1 MRRFASRRTGDGG
14 TGTRWDYDGPCGPMT
29 AVIGRSGE
37 PTTVHGPQVGNCQ
50 MVWDAFDADRL
61 DQLRRG
67 IEVTIG
73 DERIRLW
80 RASGGLTRRAR
91 AIIVERQG
99 RPARLRLRRWEAVS
113 LEAASVLVRGRLYR
127 GRVADDAQPVD
138 VALFLLM
145 TASGLHLEVRL

>member
-37 PTTVHGPQVGNCQ
+37 PTTVSGPQVGHGQ

-67 IEVTIG
+67 IEITIG
-73 DERIRLW
+73 DERIRLS
-80 RASGGLTRRAR
+80 RAAGGLTRRAR
-91 AIIVERQG
+91 AITVERSGQSF
-99 RPARLRLRRWEAVS
+99 RLRLRRWDTPS
-113 LEAASVLVRGRLYR
+113 LEGTSVLVRGQLYR
-127 GRVADDAQPVD
+127 GRVGDDAQPLD

-145 TASGLHLEVRL
+145 TASGLYLEVRL